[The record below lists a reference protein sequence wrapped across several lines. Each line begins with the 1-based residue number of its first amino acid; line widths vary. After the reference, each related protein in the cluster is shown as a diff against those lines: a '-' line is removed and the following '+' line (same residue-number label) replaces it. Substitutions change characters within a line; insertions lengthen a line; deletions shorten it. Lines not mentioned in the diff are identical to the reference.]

1 MINKDIVLFLTQ
13 DIGHEPGKQRGEYV
27 SIYGDRL
34 TKIYKFSK
42 DDANLFES
50 DVPETTRVISRFI
63 FRFR

>member
-13 DIGHEPGKQRGEYV
+13 DIGMNQKTRGEYV

-42 DDANLFES
+42 DDTNLFES
-50 DVPETTRVISRFI
+50 DVPETTRSRISRFI